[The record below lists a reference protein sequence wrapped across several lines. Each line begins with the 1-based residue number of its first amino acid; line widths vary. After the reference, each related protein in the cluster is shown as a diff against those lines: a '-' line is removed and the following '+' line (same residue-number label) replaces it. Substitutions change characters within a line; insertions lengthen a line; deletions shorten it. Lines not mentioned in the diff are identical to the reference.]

1 MKRWIAHFCFLWKN
15 KILKPKTLDSF
26 LAKEEEEE
34 EVQRD
39 VQKDCKGYIKYIKM
53 QVKVLLL

>member
-1 MKRWIAHFCFLWKN
+1 MQKKKVKKRNLE
-15 KILKPKTLDSF
+15 SF

-34 EVQRD
+34 RWVG
-39 VQKDCKGYIKYIKM
+39 KNCKGSKGFKGFLKVVEEVYWM